1 MVKVNIL
8 KNGEI
13 IKQFTCLASMQ
24 QKYFAKAM
32 NIAGGMWNGED
43 KFTVRIDT
51 I

>member
-13 IKQFTCLASMQ
+13 IKQFTCPPSMQ
-24 QKYFAKAM
+24 QKYFAEAM
-32 NIAGGMWNGED
+32 EMAGEMWNGED
-43 KFTVRIDT
+43 KFTVRIDA